1 MNLSLPADLEAW
13 VEAEARSTTYPDTSA
28 YLADLIRRE
37 QERHQALAEIQELV
51 TAGIESGIS
60 DLTME
65 QVRDRAHKSAL
76 ERQRAHAG

>member
-1 MNLSLPADLEAW
+1 MCSPHYSSHLSARLSQYIGICGQAPSDFPEM
-13 VEAEARSTTYPDTSA
+13 AEW
-28 YLADLIRRE
+28 
-37 QERHQALAEIQELV
+37 LV